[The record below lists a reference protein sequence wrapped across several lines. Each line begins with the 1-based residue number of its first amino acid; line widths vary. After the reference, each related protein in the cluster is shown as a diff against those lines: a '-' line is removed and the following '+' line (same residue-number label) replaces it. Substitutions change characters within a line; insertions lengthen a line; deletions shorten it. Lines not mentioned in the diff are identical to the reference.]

1 MSLGSDGDDNLN
13 NWKNRK
19 AAMPLTSD
27 EVAPGLS
34 VLGVGPHVSKGYKP
48 LTSPPTGSRLEA
60 ITEKCLLV
68 AKTID
73 RLKSAMSDKIEQI
86 NSRRHRFVQAGYTAH
101 LGADGFRFER
111 RGTTITIW
119 HARGVHEGVP
129 YITDSIRPELAEYAD
144 AVLRHLS
151 PVESTTDAVVKAA
164 HELNSATTTQR
175 SPEGEQPQNNKD

>member
-1 MSLGSDGDDNLN
+1 MFGGSDGDSDPKGS
-13 NWKNRK
+13 WAERSKNR
-19 AAMPLTSD
+19 PLSSN

-34 VLGVGPHVSKGYKP
+34 VLGAGPHVSKGYRP
-48 LTSPPTGSRLEA
+48 ITSPSTGSSLEQ

-73 RLKSAMSDKIEQI
+73 RLKAAMADKLEQI

-101 LGADGFRFER
+101 LGTDGFRFER
-111 RGTTITIW
+111 RGTQITIW

-129 YITDSIRPELAEYAD
+129 YITDIIRPELAEYAD

-151 PVESTTDAVVKAA
+151 PVESTTDAAVKAA
-164 HELNSATTTQR
+164 HELNSAATTHTI
-175 SPEGEQPQNNKD
+175 EQNNKD